1 MLILLSPAKIM
12 NFKPQK
18 VTEKYTLPQF
28 IDEAEQLIEL
38 LKELTTSELRNLLNI
53 NLHLTQLNFDRTFNW
68 QLPFT
73 LNNAKQA
80 VLLYDGEVFR
90 GLNAKT
96 FTVNDF
102 EYAQQ
107 HLRLL
112 SGLYGVLRPL
122 DLIQPY
128 RLEVSSK
135 LANPLGK
142 DLYSFW
148 SKRVTTSIVETLK
161 SSGRPQVIVNLLS
174 GEYYK
179 TLDLKNKNIS
189 VIDIEFYEYKND
201 KLKQIVIYT
210 KKARGLMARYIIKN
224 RIEDLEDLKG
234 FGDEGYWYSP
244 QLSTE
249 NKLVFTR

>member
-1 MLILLSPAKIM
+1 M
-12 NFKPQK
+12 NFKPQM
-18 VTEKYTLPQF
+18 VTEIYSLPQY

-38 LKELTTSELRNLLNI
+38 LKALTPTELRNLLNI
-53 NLHLTQLNFDRTFNW
+53 NVHLTQLNFERIFNW
-68 QLPFT
+68 QKPFT
-73 LNNAKQA
+73 PTNAKQA

-90 GLNAKT
+90 GLNAHT

-135 LANPLGK
+135 LENPTGK
-142 DLYSFW
+142 ELYRFW
-148 SKRVTTSIVETLK
+148 TEKVTTSVLETLK
-161 SSGRPQVIVNLLS
+161 LTGKPEVILNLLS

-179 TLDLKNKNIS
+179 TLDFKNKNVR
-189 VIDIEFYEYKND
+189 VIDVEFYQCKND
-201 KLKQIVIYT
+201 KWKQIVMYT
-210 KKARGLMARYIIKN
+210 KKARGLMARYVLKN
-224 RIEDLEDLKG
+224 RIVDVEDLKG
-234 FGDEGYWYSP
+234 FSDEGYWFSP

-249 NKLVFTR
+249 DKLVFTR

>member
-12 NFKPQK
+12 NLAFQQ
-18 VTEKYTLPQF
+18 VTSIYTEPQF
-28 IDEAEQLIEL
+28 MDEAELLIEL
-38 LKELTTSELRNLLNI
+38 VKELTPTELRDLLDI
-53 NLHLTQLNFDRTFNW
+53 NNSLTQLNFERTFNW
-68 QLPFT
+68 HRPFT
-73 LNNAKQA
+73 PQNAKQA

-90 GLNAKT
+90 GLGAKT
-96 FTVNDF
+96 FSTDDF
-102 EYAQQ
+102 EYAQL

-135 LANPLGK
+135 LANPLGR
-142 DLYSFW
+142 DLYQFW
-148 SKRVTTSIVETLK
+148 SERVTATVVEALK
-161 SSGRPQVIVNLLS
+161 LSGEPQVIVNLLS

-179 TLDLKNKNIS
+179 TLNLKNKNVR

-210 KKARGLMARYIIKN
+210 KKARGLMARYIIQN
-224 RIEDLEDLKG
+224 RIVDVEDLKG
-234 FGDEGYWYSP
+234 FGDEGYWFSP
-244 QLSTE
+244 QLSTD